1 MASDNIPI
9 DDQAM
14 EELRRKSMEIECHN
28 KMLIDENRK
37 RGIQYEELL
46 KEKSELERK
55 IGFLELTTFCHNTTG
70 KASRNK
76 TRIHSS

>member
-1 MASDNIPI
+1 MESDNIPI

-37 RGIQYEELL
+37 RGIKCEDLL

-55 IGFLELTTFCHNTTG
+55 IGFLEGQVDAYRYALKCM
-70 KASRNK
+70 RY
-76 TRIHSS
+76 

>member
-9 DDQAM
+9 DDHIL
-14 EELRRKSMEIECHN
+14 EDLRQKNREIECHN
-28 KMLIDENRK
+28 KMLIDDNRK

-55 IGFLELTTFCHNTTG
+55 IGFLEGQVDAYRYALKCM
-70 KASRNK
+70 RY
-76 TRIHSS
+76 

>member
-28 KMLIDENRK
+28 QMLIDENRK
-37 RGIQYEELL
+37 RGIKCEDLQ

-55 IGFLELTTFCHNTTG
+55 ISFLEGQIEAYRYVLRC
-70 KASRNK
+70 R
-76 TRIHSS
+76 RYL